1 MRRLCLFFAV
11 TVAVMVTVLG
21 QRGGAPSPATPQ
33 DSSNDVRLP
42 SGRMQRDEII
52 EAEHKKNQ
60 EDAAALA
67 RLAQEVKDDLD
78 NSERYIVS
86 VKTIKKLDDIEKLDK
101 GIRAR
106 LKRF

>member
-1 MRRLCLFFAV
+1 
-11 TVAVMVTVLG
+11 MVFG

-42 SGRMQRDEII
+42 SGKLQRDEII
-52 EAEHKKNQ
+52 QAEHKKNR

-78 NSERYIVS
+78 NGDSYIVS
-86 VKTIKKLDDIEKLDK
+86 VKTLKKLDDIEKLDK

>member
-1 MRRLCLFFAV
+1 MRRLCLLFAV
-11 TVAVMVTVLG
+11 VVLALAQHQG
-21 QRGGAPSPATPQ
+21 VPTPSTPES
-33 DSSNDVRLP
+33 SSNDVRLP
-42 SGRMQRDEII
+42 SGKLQRDEII
-52 EAEHKKNQ
+52 QAEHKKNQ

-78 NSERYIVS
+78 NGDSYIVS
-86 VKTIKKLDDIEKLDK
+86 VKTLKKLDDIEKLDK